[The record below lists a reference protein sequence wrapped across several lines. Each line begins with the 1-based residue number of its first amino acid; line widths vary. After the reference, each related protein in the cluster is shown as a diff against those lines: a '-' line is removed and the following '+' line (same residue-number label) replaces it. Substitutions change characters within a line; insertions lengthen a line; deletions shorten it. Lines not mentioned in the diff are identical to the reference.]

1 MGKDKI
7 MHYTILHLGSGQEV
21 HERKT
26 RYHNN
31 DRNGREDYYELKKF
45 NNIREVRNYINCYR
59 FYEDTNGMIISSI
72 IRRWDNT
79 KGKADNQCSKHTM
92 QAKQHDD

>member
-1 MGKDKI
+1 

-21 HERKT
+21 HEVKQKMVKT
-26 RYHNN
+26 VFG
-31 DRNGREDYYELKKF
+31 RNVPTDERYYELKTF
-45 NNIREVRNYINCYR
+45 ANIREVRNYINRFR
-59 FYEDTNGMIISSI
+59 FYEDVNGMIISSI

-79 KGKADNQCSKHTM
+79 KGKADNQCSKHTL